1 MNKQKAETSKL
12 LSTTSDLRRLPH
24 FFPFFMKFA
33 LHLFLVFA
41 FVSLRFVWVA
51 KGPGHYDQLSLDRG
65 PQFSLGRHTASP
77 SKGDTPG
84 IVVAWTVMCPVMLLS
99 CLFFCLSLFPC
110 SSLFRPWP
118 IRPRPAGSWTAA
130 QYRASHRG
138 GRQERY
144 AGYLFVCFYHYARL
158 DCLVWT
164 TSQMKDGSS
173 LQSDFLPFLLPFLLG
188 RQSGLRVGD

>member
-1 MNKQKAETSKL
+1 MFGWPKVL
-12 LSTTSDLRRLPH
+12 DTTISLAWTAVRSSALAATPRRLR
-24 FFPFFMKFA
+24 KA
-33 LHLFLVFA
+33 IRQVF
-41 FVSLRFVWVA
+41 
-51 KGPGHYDQLSLDRG
+51 
-65 PQFSLGRHTASP
+65 
-77 SKGDTPG
+77 
-84 IVVAWTVMCPVMLLS
+84 IVAWTVMCPVMLLS
-99 CLFFCLSLFPC
+99 CLSFCLSLFPC

-118 IRPRPAGSWTAA
+118 IRPRPAGSGTAA

-144 AGYLFVCFYHYARL
+144 AGYLFVCFYHYAQL

-188 RQSGLRVGD
+188 RQSGLRVGDCSPLAFISARSGLLRPPHDRPRASILPRCTRGFA